1 MIRGTRIVLGDLALI
16 PFSTLGERADSTH
29 GGNLSAAIAEAAEV
43 EDLERLTPFFPEVR
57 ILTL

>member
-1 MIRGTRIVLGDLALI
+1 MASAASRGDVVYTGDL
-16 PFSTLGERADSTH
+16 
-29 GGNLSAAIAEAAEV
+29 